1 MQSFHL
7 SLISRRYTILLA
19 LIASLALNA
28 CALRNPFAKESASA
42 EKISPASGVVQVVK
56 NEKLFGFVP
65 IYRPDVQQGNFITQE
80 MVAQLKNGMTKD
92 QVRFLLGTP
101 LLIDSFHENRLDYP
115 FRLKNGDGQ
124 LTASRVVVF
133 FENDKVAKFEGGD
146 LPTEK
151 DYLMRIAAP
160 KKKINLLY

>member
-1 MQSFHL
+1 MQSIQL
-7 SLISRRYTILLA
+7 SLISRRSTILLA

-28 CALRNPFAKESASA
+28 CALRNPFAKESANS
-42 EKISPASGVVQVVK
+42 EKVSPASGVVQVVK

-80 MVAQLKNGMTKD
+80 MVAQLKNGITKD

-101 LLIDSFHENRLDYP
+101 LLIDNFHQNRWDYP

-133 FENDKVAKFEGGD
+133 FENDKVAKFEGGE

-160 KKKINLLY
+160 KKK

>member
-1 MQSFHL
+1 
-7 SLISRRYTILLA
+7 
-19 LIASLALNA
+19 
-28 CALRNPFAKESASA
+28 
-42 EKISPASGVVQVVK
+42 VVQVVK

-65 IYRPDVQQGNFITQE
+65 IYPPDVQQGNFITQE

-101 LLIDSFHENRLDYP
+101 LLIDNFHQNRWDYP

-160 KKKINLLY
+160 KKK

>member
-1 MQSFHL
+1 MQPILL
-7 SLISRRYTILLA
+7 SIFQRRNAILLA
-19 LIASLALNA
+19 LMSSLVLSG
-28 CALRNPFAKESASA
+28 CALRNPFAKDSASA
-42 EKISPASGVVQVVK
+42 DKTSPASGVVQVVK

-65 IYRPDVQQGNFITQE
+65 IYRPDVQQGNFISQE
-80 MVAQLKNGMTKD
+80 MVAQLKTGMTKD

-101 LLIDSFHENRLDYP
+101 LLIDSFHANRWDYP
-115 FRLKNGDGQ
+115 FRLKNGEGQ

-133 FENDKVAKFEGGD
+133 FENDKVAKFEGGE

-160 KKKINLLY
+160 KK

>member
-1 MQSFHL
+1 MQPTLVSIFQ
-7 SLISRRYTILLA
+7 RRNAILLA
-19 LIASLALNA
+19 LLSSFVLSG
-28 CALRNPFAKESASA
+28 CALRNPFAKDSTSVD
-42 EKISPASGVVQVVK
+42 KTSPASGVVQVVK

-65 IYRPDVQQGNFITQE
+65 IYRPDVQQGNFISQE
-80 MVAQLKNGMTKD
+80 MVAQLKTGMTKD

-101 LLIDSFHENRLDYP
+101 LLIDNFHANRWDYP
-115 FRLKNGDGQ
+115 FRLKNGEGQ

-133 FENDKVAKFEGGD
+133 FENDKVSKFEGGE

-160 KKKINLLY
+160 KK